1 MTSRS
6 EPLRIA
12 VVCEAPADHELATHL
27 ADRLLLERLPWLH
40 DVSLD
45 HVRRWQGLLEH
56 EPFLPWDQ
64 VPRLAREKPLRVN
77 GKFGA
82 ESGAMDAANARR
94 ALLLF
99 ATLPK
104 SQQPHAVMLIRD
116 TDGHEERC
124 IGLQQA
130 RTDPQRPWPFPIV
143 IGAEHC
149 KRESWILAGFQAS
162 DQKEQLRLSELRQ
175 HLGFHPCEKPEQLTA
190 SDDAESSKRSA
201 KKVLAALTGN
211 DPVRDHPCYRE
222 TPLDLLRQRGQLCGL
237 SNFLAYVE
245 KRIVPL
251 V

>member
-12 VVCEAPADHELATHL
+12 VVCEAPADHEIATHL
-27 ADRLLLERLPWLH
+27 ADRLLLDRLPWLH

-45 HVRRWQGLLEH
+45 HVRRWQGLLAH

-64 VPRLAREKPLRVN
+64 VTRLAREQGLRVM

-82 ESGAMDAANARR
+82 ESGAMDAASARR

-99 ATLPK
+99 ATLPVALR
-104 SQQPHAVMLIRD
+104 PDAVMLIRD
-116 TDGHEERC
+116 TDGREERC
-124 IGLQQA
+124 VGLQQA
-130 RTDPQRPWPFPIV
+130 RTDPDRQWPFPIV

-149 KRESWILAGFQAS
+149 KRESWILAGFQPS
-162 DQKEQLRLSELRQ
+162 DQTEQQRLLDLRQ
-175 HLGFHPCEKPEQLTA
+175 HLGFHPCERPEQLTA

-222 TPLDLLRQRGQLCGL
+222 TPLDLLRQRGQRCGL

-251 V
+251 M